1 MTKKASPDDPK
12 IIRLAPD
19 EEPLD
24 PFGDPSKLVM
34 SQDFAREAGVEKL
47 LTVVPVR
54 KPKPH
59 EFVQVHP
66 NQQFRLTPTA
76 IVDLKDEGEVYFVL
90 PHLAQDLMGEYRMMT
105 LHLAITR
112 QGVVFIWPVP
122 LPDASSGRKQIWAES
137 VNEAAAQA
145 MRAWV
150 RVKWNKALG
159 AYEITKAASW
169 LSLQSGRIGRSAKC
183 SRSRFA
189 AASSTR
195 STTPWCAACAGSNS
209 LVGPRSS
216 GRGRWA
222 DRVACLPWRPSGK
235 RAADVLAP
243 GDVACC

>member
-66 NQQFRLTPTA
+66 DQQFRLTPTA
-76 IVDLKDEGEVYFVL
+76 IVDLKDEGEIYFVL

-159 AYEITKAASW
+159 AYEITKAAS
-169 LSLQSGRIGRSAKC
+169 SGC
-183 SRSRFA
+183 RSRV
-189 AASSTR
+189 
-195 STTPWCAACAGSNS
+195 AGSG
-209 LVGPRSS
+209 VR
-216 GRGRWA
+216 RTA
-222 DRVACLPWRPSGK
+222 QDRVSRLRHRLARPPRGAPPA
-235 RAADVLAP
+235 RARIA
-243 GDVACC
+243 